1 MRSAA
6 SVTIKDIAL
15 EAGVSFKT
23 VSRVVNDHPNIRP
36 ETRSRVEEAIRRLGY
51 RANPLAKSLRSR
63 QTHIVGF
70 VTDEIA
76 TTPFAVDIVR
86 GAQEVVMEAGRILVL
101 ADTGGRRDLETPVL
115 ELMLRWKVDGIIYAT
130 VYHRAVDVPT
140 GIASVPCVL
149 ADCFD
154 PDHSL
159 PSVVPDEVQGGRVAT
174 ERLLERGHRRIGF
187 INGPPDYPASV
198 GRLRGYQDALKEHGV
213 NFDPHLVCS
222 GDWWQEGGYRC
233 TQQLM
238 TVADPPSGLFCAN
251 DLMAMGAYDAL
262 RELQLRIPA
271 DVAVV
276 GFDDRD
282 VIAAHMRPALT
293 TVALPYYEMGRW
305 AANHL
310 LSEPADNAA
319 PQVRIECPLVV
330 RDSV

>member
-1 MRSAA
+1 LRSIG

-36 ETRSRVEEAIRRLGY
+36 ETRHRVQEAIRRLGY
-51 RANPLAKSLRSR
+51 RANPLAQSLRSQ

-86 GAQEVVMEAGRILVL
+86 GAQEVVMAAGKILVL
-101 ADTGGRRDLETPVL
+101 ADTGGRSDLEATIL

-130 VYHRAVDVPT
+130 VYHREVDVPEA
-140 GIASVPCVL
+140 IASVPCVL
-149 ADCFD
+149 ADCFNR
-154 PDHSL
+154 DHSL
-159 PSVVPDEVQGGRVAT
+159 PSVIPDEVQGGRVAT
-174 ERLLERGHRRIGF
+174 EPLLEHGHRRIGF
-187 INGPPDYPASV
+187 INGPPDRPASA
-198 GRLRGYQDALKEHGV
+198 GRLRGYRDALEKYGV
-213 NFDPHLVCS
+213 DFDPQLVRS
-222 GDWWQEGGYRC
+222 GDWWQEGGYQC
-233 TQQLM
+233 AMQLM
-238 TVADPPSGLFCAN
+238 TMADPPTGLFCAN

-262 RELQLRIPA
+262 RELQLKIPS

-282 VIAAHMRPALT
+282 IIAPHLRPALT
-293 TVALPYYEMGRW
+293 TVALPYHEMGRW

-310 LSEPADNAA
+310 LSASADIAA
-319 PQVRIECPLVV
+319 PQVRLECPLVV